1 MPNRRLLRDRL
12 AHTLAQARR
21 EGWRVAVMFLDF
33 DRLKNTN
40 DRLGHAAGDEVLRE
54 MAKRPTVALRDSDT
68 VARVGGDEFVIVL
81 SHTPT
86 APELALIAGKLM
98 AELSTLCNIGDRA
111 LRVTPSIGVSV
122 FSDDGDD
129 PRELL
134 TYADAAMYH
143 AKANGRRNVQFYAA
157 TMSAALQARLK
168 LENDLHLALSHNEL
182 ELYYQPRV
190 EFSTTQVVGY
200 EALLRCNHPQVGLIQ
215 PDVFIPIAED
225 CGLIM
230 PIGE

>member
-1 MPNRRLLRDRL
+1 MC
-12 AHTLAQARR
+12 A
-21 EGWRVAVMFLDF
+21 F
-33 DRLKNTN
+33 
-40 DRLGHAAGDEVLRE
+40 
-54 MAKRPTVALRDSDT
+54 ALWAT
-68 VARVGGDEFVIVL
+68 
-81 SHTPT
+81 
-86 APELALIAGKLM
+86 
-98 AELSTLCNIGDRA
+98 
-111 LRVTPSIGVSV
+111 SV
-122 FSDDGDD
+122 FHLRTRFAGPARQQAWGSARKGI
-129 PRELL
+129 R
-134 TYADAAMYH
+134 YRH

-157 TMSAALQARLK
+157 TISAALQARLK

-200 EALLRCNHPQVGLIQ
+200 EALLRWNHPQDGLIQ